1 MKRKPRARKR
11 EIIDAARAI
20 LDCYQS
26 EPDYPGDNEFSTVP
40 GVFSKS
46 GSRLSDTQIIE
57 RWRALAEVL
66 KRCQ

>member
-26 EPDYPGDNEFSTVP
+26 EPSPGDNEFSTVP
-40 GVFSKS
+40 GFFTRS
-46 GSRLSDTQIIE
+46 GEKLSDAQIVE
-57 RWRALAEVL
+57 RWKALAEVL